1 MAGVDEHRDELDAGA
16 AELAWEHARRL
27 VGLLEG
33 TSVSRLA
40 VETGPYKIEI
50 ERGVNVVPAPPAVV
64 AGDPSSAAPGGP
76 GADDGARE
84 GEDRGHPVL
93 APLVGRFFRAPKPGA
108 DPFVNEGDVVE
119 ATQILCIVEAMKVMN
134 EVTAPKPGRILDVLV
149 ENGEY
154 VEFEQVL
161 MYLEPL
167 DDHQ

>member
-1 MAGVDEHRDELDAGA
+1 MAGVDEHRDALEAGA
-16 AELAWEHARRL
+16 AELAWEQARRL

-40 VETGPYKIEI
+40 VEAGAYKIEI
-50 ERGVNVVPAPPAVV
+50 ERGVNVVSAPPAVG
-64 AGDPSSAAPGGP
+64 AGDPSSAAPAGQAAG
-76 GADDGARE
+76 DGARE

-93 APLVGRFFRAPKPGA
+93 APLVGRFFRGPEPGA

-134 EVTAPKPGRILDVLV
+134 QVTAGQPGRILDVLV
-149 ENGEY
+149 QDGEY

-167 DDHQ
+167 DG

>member
-16 AELAWEHARRL
+16 AELAWEQARRL

-40 VETGPYKIEI
+40 VEAGAYKIEI
-50 ERGVNVVPAPPAVV
+50 ERGVNMVPAPPAVV

-134 EVTAPKPGRILDVLV
+134 EVTAGRPGRVGDMVV
-149 ENGEY
+149 EDGEY

-161 MYLEPL
+161 MYLEPV
-167 DDHQ
+167 DG